1 MSTQT
6 DRNPWVIRCD
16 YSDDRLWE
24 IVKIQIATPRT
35 DPLSGMEFTANIR
48 CEEDLSFRNLSYL
61 EIVRRLPDDYPGFV
75 LFLVDA
81 NCIQEQEHPLL
92 VVGFSPKGQS
102 SDDFSR
108 TPKETP
114 SEDITTFR
122 AIPSAISSIENNL
135 SIANMDFDDFSNS
148 VDRDGVF
155 RGFKL

>member
-114 SEDITTFR
+114 SEDIKTFR
-122 AIPSAISSIENNL
+122 AIPSTIPAIENNL
-135 SIANMDFDDFSNS
+135 SIANMDFDDFFNA
-148 VDRDGVF
+148 VDAHGVF
-155 RGFKL
+155 RGF